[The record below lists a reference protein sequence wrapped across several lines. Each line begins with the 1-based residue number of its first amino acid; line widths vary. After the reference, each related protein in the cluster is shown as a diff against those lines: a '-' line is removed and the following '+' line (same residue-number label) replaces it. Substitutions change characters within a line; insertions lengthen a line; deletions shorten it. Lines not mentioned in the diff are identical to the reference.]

1 MSADPSLSAV
11 TLPPRATAKIV
22 ASDVVQPAS
31 LVTLAVVPL
40 PRVAIAVNWAVSPT
54 TMRLLAAPMIL
65 RPIGAAAEGE
75 VDAGEDEDD
84 PHAVARTIARM
95 VALAVTNGARDIGRR
110 IAEDVPPVLRPN
122 QQPRS
127 KQRRPSPVSPFLRFD
142 PVISVRLRPF
152 RRYAVRNL

>member
-65 RPIGAAAEGE
+65 RPIGAAEGE
-75 VDAGEDEDD
+75 VDAGEDEGD

-95 VALAVTNGARDIGRR
+95 AALAVTNGARDIGRR
-110 IAEDVPPVLRPN
+110 IAEDVPPVVRAN
-122 QQPRS
+122 QQPR
-127 KQRRPSPVSPFLRFD
+127 
-142 PVISVRLRPF
+142 
-152 RRYAVRNL
+152 